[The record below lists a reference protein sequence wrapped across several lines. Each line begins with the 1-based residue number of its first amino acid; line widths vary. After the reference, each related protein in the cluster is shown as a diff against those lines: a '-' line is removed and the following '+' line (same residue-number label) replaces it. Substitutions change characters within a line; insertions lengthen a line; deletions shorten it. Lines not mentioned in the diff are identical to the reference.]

1 MVTCCMAVHLLIL
14 WSYDA
19 HDTDT
24 YGLTLWL
31 SEWEVLGIPY
41 SDMSYS
47 DIITCLCWQ
56 LKIDLVTG
64 TGGYALLSR
73 L

>member
-14 WSYDA
+14 SYDA

-31 SEWEVLGIPY
+31 SVWEVIRIPY

-47 DIITCLCWQ
+47 DIITCQSVLEAQ
-56 LKIDLVTG
+56 D
-64 TGGYALLSR
+64 
-73 L
+73 

>member
-1 MVTCCMAVHLLIL
+1 MITCCMAVHCVLIL

-31 SEWEVLGIPY
+31 SVWEVLGIPY

-47 DIITCLCWQ
+47 DIITCLCW
-56 LKIDLVTG
+56 
-64 TGGYALLSR
+64 
-73 L
+73 